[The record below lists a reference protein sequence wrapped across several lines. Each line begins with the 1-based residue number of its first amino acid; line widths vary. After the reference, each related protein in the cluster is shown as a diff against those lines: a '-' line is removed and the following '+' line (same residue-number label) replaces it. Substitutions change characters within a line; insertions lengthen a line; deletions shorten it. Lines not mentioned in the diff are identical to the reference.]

1 MWPWSGRFL
10 QVRAVLKRDSAESWL
25 DSAESWPPALVNL
38 RSVYFLPWLSRVIQ
52 VWKGLCKE
60 TFQSVINAKNSVWG
74 ATVPEAL
81 ACCFPFAW
89 QRNPLSFSYAWK
101 KKKNV
106 HVWTCAHMYV
116 RTHYF
121 SKTDGFIIP
130 RIQWDPLH
138 TACRLEELVL
148 PGTKLSATWS
158 GFNIS
163 FSALQFLSRLCGAAS
178 FN

>member
-1 MWPWSGRFL
+1 
-10 QVRAVLKRDSAESWL
+10 
-25 DSAESWPPALVNL
+25 
-38 RSVYFLPWLSRVIQ
+38 
-52 VWKGLCKE
+52 
-60 TFQSVINAKNSVWG
+60 
-74 ATVPEAL
+74 
-81 ACCFPFAW
+81 
-89 QRNPLSFSYAWK
+89 
-101 KKKNV
+101 
-106 HVWTCAHMYV
+106 MYV